1 MPWALSV
8 PAALYH
14 IRSFC
19 SNCGGKLAKC
29 SASTEVG
36 RRWLG
41 TTCCEWIAAHIHWSF
56 VDQGDKAG
64 AHSVTGRLGL
74 GNGGQETAALSSK
87 DSAESNEGQLSSR
100 ILSKLP
106 GRGRGRRS
114 NNLTG
119 QISCLT
125 RVADVLGCEN
135 KGPKWQG
142 TKMKGA
148 LISGAGIWPLSGQ
161 AQIHQHQTGS
171 HESYILDCL
180 VTR

>member
-1 MPWALSV
+1 MQ
-8 PAALYH
+8 
-14 IRSFC
+14 SFC

-29 SASTEVG
+29 SASTEVR

-64 AHSVTGRLGL
+64 AHSMTGRLGL

-87 DSAESNEGQLSSR
+87 DSAESNEGQLSSW

-106 GRGRGRRS
+106 ERGRGRWT
-114 NNLTG
+114 NNLGG

-125 RVADVLGCEN
+125 RVADVVECEN
-135 KGPKWQG
+135 KGSKWQG
-142 TKMKGA
+142 TDMTGA
-148 LISGAGIWPLSGQ
+148 LISGTWMWPLSGQ
-161 AQIHQHQTGS
+161 AQIHKHQIGS
-171 HESYILDCL
+171 LEPNTLNCL